1 MKRFACVFSVLTCVA
16 SAVCALVA
24 TVVSTSTVAADELTP
39 QWKLVEREDV
49 SDVWNGV
56 TVGFKFLARPDAV
69 YVGFYAYDRTLTI
82 GRRAYDADG
91 WEFKKLPTKTEWDSH
106 NYVEMTF
113 DSDDVLH
120 VAANMHAVP
129 LIYFRATKP
138 NDISTLE
145 RVASMTG
152 EREAHVT
159 YPNFL
164 RDKEGRLLFTYR
176 DGGSGNGDQI
186 WNVYDEKT
194 RTWSRL
200 LNTPLFDGQGEMNA
214 YFQGPTLG
222 KDGNFHVAW
231 VWRDTPDCATNHDL
245 SYARSPDLINWEN
258 SKGERIELPITLETG
273 EIVAP
278 IPAGGGLLNPLVR
291 LSFDQKGRPV
301 LTYTKYDDDG
311 NLQIWNARS
320 ENGGWNKVQSTSWE
334 LPWHFS
340 GGGSIRGELS
350 FSGVFVASPT
360 TLAFRYELVDQ
371 KKRGVVYL
379 DAETLKPTDPPAPN
393 PGAASASS
401 RPEYA
406 QGIPTELNRVES
418 DDARLLPRSYTLSVN
433 GDRWVFRWE
442 APAPN
447 RDRPQPDGPPQPT
460 RLRVFKFIPE
470 GE

>member
-24 TVVSTSTVAADELTP
+24 TVALTSAVAANEPTP
-39 QWKLVEREDV
+39 RWKLVEREDV

-69 YVGFYAYDRTLTI
+69 YVGFYSYDQTMTI
-82 GRRAYDADG
+82 GRRAFDGDG
-91 WEFKKLPTKTEWDSH
+91 WEFKKLPTKIGWDSH

-113 DSDDVLH
+113 DSDGFLH
-120 VAANMHAVP
+120 VTGNMHAVP

-152 EREAHVT
+152 EREARVT
-159 YPNFL
+159 YPNFM

-194 RTWSRL
+194 KSWSRL
-200 LNTPLFDGQGEMNA
+200 LDKPLFDGKGAMNA
-214 YFQGPTLG
+214 YFTRPTLG
-222 KDGNFHVAW
+222 KDGFFHVAW

-245 SYARSPDLINWEN
+245 SYARSPDLIHWEN
-258 SKGERIELPITLETG
+258 SKGERIELPITLEKG

-278 IPAGGGLLNPLVR
+278 IPSGGGLLNPLIR
-291 LSFDQKGRPV
+291 LSLDQEGLPV

-320 ENGGWNKVQSTSWE
+320 EKGGWNKVQCTSWE
-334 LPWHFS
+334 LPWRFS
-340 GGGSIRGELS
+340 GGGSIRYELT
-350 FSGVFVASPT
+350 FSGVSVVSPT
-360 TLAFRYELVDQ
+360 KLSLRYELVEQ
-371 KKRGVVYL
+371 KKSGVVYL
-379 DAETLKPTDPPAPN
+379 DAETLKPTDPPAPT
-393 PGAASASS
+393 PGADAVR

-406 QGIPTELNRVES
+406 QEIATELNRVES
-418 DDARLLPRSYTLSVN
+418 DDARLLPRSHTLSVD

-460 RLRVFKFIPE
+460 RLRVFKFTPE

>member
-1 MKRFACVFSVLTCVA
+1 MMRPTCVFNVLTLVA
-16 SAVCALVA
+16 SAICAFVA
-24 TVVSTSTVAADELTP
+24 TVASTTAVAADEP
-39 QWKLVEREDV
+39 APRWKLVEREDV

-56 TVGFKFLARPDAV
+56 TVGFKFLTRPDAV

-82 GRRAYDADG
+82 GRRAFDGDG
-91 WEFKKLPTKTEWDSH
+91 WEFKKLPTKIEWDSH

-138 NDISTLE
+138 NDISSLE
-145 RVASMTG
+145 QVASMTG
-152 EREAHVT
+152 EREARVT
-159 YPNFL
+159 YPRFM
-164 RDKEGRLLFTYR
+164 RDKDGRLLFTYR

-194 RTWSRL
+194 KSWSRL
-200 LNTPLFDGQGEMNA
+200 LDKPLFDGKGEMNA

-245 SYARSPDLINWEN
+245 SYARSSDLINWEN

-291 LSFDQKGRPV
+291 LSFDQQGRPI

-320 ENGGWNKVQSTSWE
+320 ENGAWNAAQCTSWE
-334 LPWHFS
+334 LPWRFS
-340 GGGSIRGELS
+340 GGGSIRSELS
-350 FSGVFVASPT
+350 FTGVSAVSPT
-360 TLAFRYELVDQ
+360 KLSLRYELVDQ
-371 KKRGVVYL
+371 GKRGAIYL
-379 DAETLKPTDPPAPN
+379 DAETLQPTDAPSPTETPN
-393 PGAASASS
+393 VVP
-401 RPEYA
+401 RPEYSRDVA
-406 QGIPTELNRVES
+406 TELNRVES
-418 DDARLLPRSYTLSVN
+418 DDSRLLPRSQTIAVD
-433 GDRWVFRWE
+433 GGRWVFRWE
-442 APAPN
+442 SPEPN